1 VIGVKKTAETN
12 KSNCWMEL
20 AMHVWSLINFGEK
33 QTSLIEGKELRY
45 IGCVDL
51 PSNILP

>member
-1 VIGVKKTAETN
+1 
-12 KSNCWMEL
+12 MEL
-20 AMHVWSLINFGEK
+20 AMHVWSVLNFGK
-33 QTSLIEGKELRY
+33 NHTSFNEGKELRC